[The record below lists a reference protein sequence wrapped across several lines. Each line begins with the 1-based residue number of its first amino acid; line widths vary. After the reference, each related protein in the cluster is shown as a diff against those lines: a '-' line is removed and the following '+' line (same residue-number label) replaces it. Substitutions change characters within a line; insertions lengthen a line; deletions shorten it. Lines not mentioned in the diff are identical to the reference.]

1 MNKFTHKKMRL
12 IKLEAVI
19 ALFLAWLLL
28 RIKGMQSMKWT
39 HKMKYNSPESVE
51 KIYDSVSNISKFMPF
66 SCKCIEIAFAVKL
79 IAAFH
84 KMEAFLIIGVRLQ
97 PFAAHAWVESGG
109 SAFGIAEKS
118 KYKELGKF

>member
-1 MNKFTHKKMRL
+1 MNKFTRKKIRL

-19 ALFLAWLLL
+19 ALILAWLLL

-39 HKMKYNSPESVE
+39 HKIKYYSPESIE
-51 KIYDSVSNISKFMPF
+51 KIYDSVSSISKFMPF

-79 IAAFH
+79 LAAYH
-84 KMEAFLIIGVRLQ
+84 RMEAFLIIGVRLQ
-97 PFAAHAWVESGG
+97 PFAAHAWVESGD
-109 SAFGIAEKS
+109 SSYGIADKS